1 MNVFRDIRRNEES
14 GIRAI
19 NIWRRLIY
27 SGLTD
32 IDSDGLLVMAPLQI
46 STIYVFIIAFLLS
59 LRLISPG
66 SVCPPS
72 ATVAATGRKALT
84 GVPILVESSGVAIV
98 SFRHLVEMGDLR
110 DKHHFELLIVVLQ
123 LTGS

>member
-1 MNVFRDIRRNEES
+1 MCHRLSYARWALKLFRFVNAFRDIRRNEEES
-14 GIRAI
+14 GIKAI

-46 STIYVFIIAFLLS
+46 STIYVFIIALLSS

-66 SVCPPS
+66 PVCPLS

-84 GVPILVESSGVAIV
+84 VVPILMESSGVAIV
-98 SFRHLVEMGDLR
+98 S
-110 DKHHFELLIVVLQ
+110 
-123 LTGS
+123 